1 MLTIFALLIMKHCGV
16 GVVGQSFITNKTKLE
31 FVKRDKWLIRKF
43 EVCDPRRDEIQLV
56 TQIKSYHPC
65 AQVEPSNGKKQLH
78 HFTSSDS
85 NYNKKKI
92 R

>member
-1 MLTIFALLIMKHCGV
+1 MLTIFTLLIMKHCGV

-43 EVCDPRRDEIQLV
+43 EVCDPRR
-56 TQIKSYHPC
+56 